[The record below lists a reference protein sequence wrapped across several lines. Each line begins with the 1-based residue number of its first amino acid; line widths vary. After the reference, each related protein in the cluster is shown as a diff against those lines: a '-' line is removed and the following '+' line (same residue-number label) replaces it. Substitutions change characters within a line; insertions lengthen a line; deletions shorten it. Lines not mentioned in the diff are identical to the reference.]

1 MDLGSIRDVL
11 SSLAALAVIG
21 GVVVAVT
28 QLRDLRR
35 LRQVDVVMQLFDRF
49 DDESFQRL
57 FQRLARWTYRDL
69 ESFER
74 KAKDED
80 WVTLFSISAYFENMG
95 LLYKRKLA
103 PIDLLD
109 DIMSGPITTSWQ
121 KVGPIWLEYRRKY
134 ARPMMAEWFEL
145 LATAIENRM
154 ARLEGRRPRIVTV
167 GEATTPAKA
176 AARPRRP
183 RQTIRKA
190 GRRKG

>member
-1 MDLGSIRDVL
+1 MALGLIRDVL

-80 WVTLFSISAYFENMG
+80 WVTLFSISAT
-95 LLYKRKLA
+95 LRTWA
-103 PIDLLD
+103 SCT
-109 DIMSGPITTSWQ
+109 SGSW
-121 KVGPIWLEYRRKY
+121 
-134 ARPMMAEWFEL
+134 
-145 LATAIENRM
+145 
-154 ARLEGRRPRIVTV
+154 PRSIS
-167 GEATTPAKA
+167 
-176 AARPRRP
+176 
-183 RQTIRKA
+183 
-190 GRRKG
+190 

>member
-1 MDLGSIRDVL
+1 MDLGLIRDVL

-21 GVVVAVT
+21 GVLVAVT

-35 LRQVDVVMQLFDRF
+35 LRQVDVVMQLIDRF

-57 FQRLARWTYRDL
+57 FQRLGRWTYRDL

-134 ARPMMAEWFEL
+134 KRPMMAEWFEL
-145 LATAIENRM
+145 LATDIEARM
-154 ARLEGRRPRIVTV
+154 ARLEGRRPRIVTIA
-167 GEATTPAKA
+167 ETKTPAKA
-176 AARPRRP
+176 AARLRRP
-183 RQTIRKA
+183 RQTKRQA